1 MFIRLCVFQ
10 RQYRLISVDL
20 SKRKAL
26 DIDPKTIQQIVFEA
40 VVGGDDNTKI
50 RLYSILEKSKETV
63 LEFCKGTA

>member
-26 DIDPKTIQQIVFEA
+26 DIDPKTVQQIVFEA

-63 LEFCKGTA
+63 LE

>member
-10 RQYRLISVDL
+10 RQYRLISIDL
-20 SKRKAL
+20 SKRNAL

>member
-26 DIDPKTIQQIVFEA
+26 DIDPKTVQQIVFEA

>member
-40 VVGGDDNTKI
+40 VVRGDDNTKI
-50 RLYSILEKSKETV
+50 RLYSIIEKSKETV

>member
-1 MFIRLCVFQ
+1 MFIRLCVIQ

-20 SKRKAL
+20 SKRKVL

-40 VVGGDDNTKI
+40 VVGGDDNTTI